1 LWRPPDDE
9 KLGQTRVPADMLST
23 LLGDVA
29 TATKPGLIRHLGGA
43 EGQLTE
49 ILKVFGRPLIAED

>member
-1 LWRPPDDE
+1 
-9 KLGQTRVPADMLST
+9 MLST

-49 ILKVFGRPLIAED
+49 ILKVFGRPLIAEGNG